1 MSNLYNYTM
10 KVSVIIPVYNSEQ
23 FLTECI
29 DSVVFQT
36 HKNMSLILVDD
47 GSTDSSGKICDS
59 YASSVSNISVI
70 HTENQGASQARNT
83 GISGSNG
90 DYVCFVDSDDYVA
103 PDYIEYLLD
112 LLEENKAD
120 ISVCQREDSRR
131 KIKENKVFTDSFSCM
146 NAFVKTGE
154 IDSVVWGKLYKRHL
168 FDGVFFPAGKRYE
181 DEFTTYK
188 LIAKANRIA
197 VGSEPKYHY
206 RKNENSFMN
215 RSFSEKDFEWI
226 EAMQEQKEFIVKNY
240 PELISS
246 ANARIIYSVNKC
258 AEKMSAAGIYHDEKI
273 HEMQRLYKAYVRD
286 FLKGKSS
293 FSAKLFSV
301 AAAINLKT
309 AMKMLHASGARK

>member
-1 MSNLYNYTM
+1 M
-10 KVSVIIPVYNSEQ
+10 KVSIIIPVYNSEQ

-29 DSVVFQT
+29 DSVVSQT
-36 HKNMSLILVDD
+36 YKNISLILIDD

-59 YASSVSNISVI
+59 YASSDPRVRVI

-83 GISGSNG
+83 GISESDC

-103 PDYIEYLLD
+103 PDYIEYLLN

-120 ISVCQREDSRR
+120 ISVCQREGARR
-131 KIKENKVFTDSFSCM
+131 KIKENKVFTDNQSCM
-146 NAFVKTGE
+146 SAFVKTGE

-181 DEFTTYK
+181 DEFTIYK
-188 LIAKANRIA
+188 LIAKVNRIA
-197 VGSEPKYHY
+197 VGSEAKYHY
-206 RKNENSFMN
+206 RKNGNSFMN

-226 EAMQEQKEFIVKNY
+226 EAMQEQKEFIAQNY
-240 PELISS
+240 PGLISS

-258 AEKMSAAGIYHDEKI
+258 AEKMSAAGIYQDDKLQ
-273 HEMQRLYKAYVRD
+273 EMQHLYKVYGRD
-286 FLKGKSS
+286 FRKGKSS

-301 AAAINLKT
+301 AATINLKT
-309 AMKMLHASGARK
+309 AMKLLHASGARK